1 MTCDV
6 RSVTCDAWHTIRDS
20 PSAAWA
26 SCILKST
33 NYVWNESALP
43 ALPQTKT
50 ATFSRCKCRVMLIS
64 CDRDFYCLSRYN
76 CEVKTGAP
84 RVNYRETITCDATFD
99 YTHKKQSGGQGQY
112 GKVGVD
118 TSHVTRHSSHV
129 TRCTSQVIG
138 GLEPLSESTEDMKEG
153 FEFENRAIGTSTPKF
168 QPKLC
173 VKRGACR
180 QQHTR

>member
-1 MTCDV
+1 M
-6 RSVTCDAWHTIRDS
+6 
-20 PSAAWA
+20 
-26 SCILKST
+26 
-33 NYVWNESALP
+33 
-43 ALPQTKT
+43 
-50 ATFSRCKCRVMLIS
+50 
-64 CDRDFYCLSRYN
+64 
-76 CEVKTGAP
+76 
-84 RVNYRETITCDATFD
+84 NYRETITCDATFD

-153 FEFENRAIGTSTPKF
+153 FEFENRAIGTTTPEF

-173 VKRGACR
+173 VKRDACR